1 MSVRGYFKDRF
12 RNLRLVNA
20 LAEEYY
26 LRQQDN
32 ITMSRMISP
41 DRIDVYDTHL
51 LIDELTYV
59 RCLVVGM
66 DDDDTDANAM
76 PPLITSRAVE
86 RIMELSFNGCKIDIS
101 TGLIKIPRAET
112 ARQLKEDYIN
122 NSIDQDVAKKHT
134 KGSIS
139 DLQLENENK
148 DIRETYD
155 DIYYNAKNM
164 YNVSFIITMMG
175 KQEEVKQAE
184 AQITAILNTEII
196 SYMTP
201 YNLMLETF
209 IASRLYPVSDKRFSI
224 NINSDVAAALC
235 VSTSLNSR
243 LDNKGLLF
251 GKDRKTNASV
261 MIDIASLPSQHM
273 IVFGP
278 TQSGKTFS
286 MSVLQ
291 MRLHDMLEKRI
302 VYITP
307 KDDGRTDFKAVADYY
322 GDGAISINIG
332 EFGQPIN
339 PLRIVFDS
347 KSMGDSPE
355 AYSYAYFRHIRT
367 LKQFFGEWFGAE
379 FSPNMKGYLEDT
391 LNALYKAKGIYRTK
405 PETWQRASYP
415 VLSDLRAYFKR
426 DMIDESL
433 SSDTRK
439 SAAALYNKT
448 SAIGTD
454 GSLSYLNV
462 DNDFDFSKDYIVIDI
477 SSVDEELRAAM
488 YVLVCGIVGSRFR
501 TDLEKETAL
510 IVDEG
515 RVFLRSKILSDFL
528 LDAVSMGASHGMQL
542 ILITQNP

>member
-175 KQEEVKQAE
+175 KKEEVAQAE
-184 AQITAILNTEII
+184 AQIKAILNTEII

-201 YNLMLETF
+201 YN
-209 IASRLYPVSDKRFSI
+209 RLF
-224 NINSDVAAALC
+224 A
-235 VSTSLNSR
+235 TS
-243 LDNKGLLF
+243 
-251 GKDRKTNASV
+251 
-261 MIDIASLPSQHM
+261 
-273 IVFGP
+273 
-278 TQSGKTFS
+278 
-286 MSVLQ
+286 
-291 MRLHDMLEKRI
+291 
-302 VYITP
+302 
-307 KDDGRTDFKAVADYY
+307 
-322 GDGAISINIG
+322 
-332 EFGQPIN
+332 
-339 PLRIVFDS
+339 
-347 KSMGDSPE
+347 
-355 AYSYAYFRHIRT
+355 
-367 LKQFFGEWFGAE
+367 
-379 FSPNMKGYLEDT
+379 
-391 LNALYKAKGIYRTK
+391 
-405 PETWQRASYP
+405 
-415 VLSDLRAYFKR
+415 
-426 DMIDESL
+426 
-433 SSDTRK
+433 
-439 SAAALYNKT
+439 
-448 SAIGTD
+448 
-454 GSLSYLNV
+454 
-462 DNDFDFSKDYIVIDI
+462 
-477 SSVDEELRAAM
+477 
-488 YVLVCGIVGSRFR
+488 CG
-501 TDLEKETAL
+501 
-510 IVDEG
+510 
-515 RVFLRSKILSDFL
+515 
-528 LDAVSMGASHGMQL
+528 
-542 ILITQNP
+542 